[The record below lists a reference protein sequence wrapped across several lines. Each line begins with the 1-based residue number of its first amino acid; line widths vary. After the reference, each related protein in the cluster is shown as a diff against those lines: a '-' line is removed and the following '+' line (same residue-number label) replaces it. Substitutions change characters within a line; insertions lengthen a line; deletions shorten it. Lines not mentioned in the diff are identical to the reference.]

1 MTALRLFMPRVGITI
16 STRESV
22 RFRDRLLPLGVTR
35 MSAGSCTSVGGRTDK
50 ANSTG
55 QFDISD
61 ERSAPE
67 MVDMLRRAGW
77 QPVFKD
83 WQSLA
88 GQTQVGEQKG
98 NPFQ

>member
-1 MTALRLFMPRVGITI
+1 MPRLGITI
-16 STRESV
+16 STRESA

-35 MSAGSCTSVGGRTDK
+35 MSAGSCTAVGGRTDK
-50 ANSTG
+50 ASSTG

-88 GQTQVGEQKG
+88 G
-98 NPFQ
+98 